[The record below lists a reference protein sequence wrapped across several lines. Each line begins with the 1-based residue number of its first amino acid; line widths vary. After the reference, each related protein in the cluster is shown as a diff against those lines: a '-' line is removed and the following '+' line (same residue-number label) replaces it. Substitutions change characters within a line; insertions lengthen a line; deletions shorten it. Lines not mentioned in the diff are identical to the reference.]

1 MHTGKEVKTMNELII
16 LGVMLEIFAIAFL
29 LYGIVGVI
37 YHKCILHSKKSIWQ
51 ILGEI

>member
-1 MHTGKEVKTMNELII
+1 MNELII
-16 LGVMLEIFAIAFL
+16 LGVLFSIIFMSCVVH
-29 LYGIVGVI
+29 GIVEIV

>member
-1 MHTGKEVKTMNELII
+1 MNELII
-16 LGVMLEIFAIAFL
+16 LGVILAIFTTAFI